1 MKKRN
6 QFYKFKVG
14 DWVNMQGEIIE
25 IVGFDRVGDYR
36 FNRGGVVYNS
46 YFSSTIDK
54 YGVLLTEEAKSEL
67 L

>member
-6 QFYKFKVG
+6 RFYKFKPG

-25 IVGFDRVGDYR
+25 IVGFDSMGNYR
-36 FNRGGVVYNS
+36 FNKQGVIYNG
-46 YFSSTIDK
+46 YFSSTIDQ
-54 YGVLLTEEAKSEL
+54 YGILLTEEAKSEL